1 VNRNRHRRIL
11 CLTLASACALA
22 RVTLGAAPRVDL
34 EVATEP
40 GFAATDAR
48 DWNDLLGQA
57 GFSSIRIRGG
67 TPSDAPTIETRG
79 MADAPSYRVIGIL
92 TNGNELVLPKGKF
105 RLADRG
111 KIEAWLEKLR
121 AGGEEAIHVK
131 TAAFGLLPR
140 QLVELHGALA
150 VPIDFST
157 AGQKPRDV
165 ARRIAEGLS
174 LKFIT
179 DPAGQRALATDD
191 PVADELQGL
200 SSGTA
205 LAAVL
210 RPLGLVL
217 VPEKAQ
223 GNVRLRIGDSRAAR
237 EHWPV
242 GWPRKGNPRETLPEL
257 FKFLNVEIASTPL
270 TEALPAIGSRLKAPI
285 LIDHNSLAREGIE
298 QSTKVDLPKTNTFYD
313 RVLDRILFSAGLK
326 YELRVDEADK
336 PFLWVTTLRQ
346 P

>member
-1 VNRNRHRRIL
+1 MIRQAFSMLV
-11 CLTLASACALA
+11 TLAAACALSSA
-22 RVTLGAAPRVDL
+22 FAAEPRVDL

-48 DWNDLLGQA
+48 DWNELLGQA

-67 TPSDAPTIETRG
+67 TRSDAPAIETHG
-79 MADAPSYRVIGIL
+79 TAESPTYRVVGVL
-92 TNGNELVLPKGKF
+92 TDGNQLVLPKGKF

-111 KIEAWLEKLR
+111 KIEAWLKKLR
-121 AGGEEAIHVK
+121 EGGEEAIHVK
-131 TAAFGLLPR
+131 PAAFGLLPR
-140 QLVELHGALA
+140 QLVELHASLA
-150 VPIDFST
+150 IPVDFPT

-165 ARRIAEGLS
+165 ARRIADGLT
-174 LKFIT
+174 LKFTT
-179 DPAGQRALATDD
+179 DAAGQRALATGE
-191 PVADELQGL
+191 PVTDELQGL

-217 VPEKAQ
+217 VPEKTQ
-223 GNVRLRIGDSRAAR
+223 GGVRLRISDSRTAR

-242 GWPRKGNPRETLPEL
+242 GWPRKGNPGETLPEL

-270 TEALPAIGSRLKAPI
+270 TEALPAIGGRLKAPI

-298 QSTKVDLPKTNTFYD
+298 LSTKVDLPKTNTFYD

-326 YELRVDEADK
+326 YELRLDEAEK
-336 PFLWVTTLRQ
+336 PFLWVTTIRQ